1 MKKFN
6 TTLLML
12 FSISCFLG
20 QENWTVFPEKK
31 DSRQVVQTNL
41 QPTLVDS
48 SKKELNFNK
57 LNGSV
62 KVISDPR
69 IEIIQNKLIDGGE
82 MNGYTVQIEVSQQN
96 NIIKDAKLKFIKA
109 FPDESIFDEY
119 IAPNTYLFV
128 GKFYDKNDALHFKYK
143 IRDLFPNTMVIKK
156 PIDPPVLKD

>member
-6 TTLLML
+6 STLLIL
-12 FSISCFLG
+12 FSISYLLG

-31 DSRQVVQTNL
+31 DSIQIIQTNTSL
-41 QPTLVDS
+41 SLLDS

-109 FPDESIFDEY
+109 YPDESIFDEY

-156 PIDPPVLKD
+156 PIDPPVFKN

>member
-20 QENWTVFPEKK
+20 QKNWTVFPEKK
-31 DSRQVVQTNL
+31 DSIQVVQTNL
-41 QPTLVDS
+41 QPTLFDS

-109 FPDESIFDEY
+109 YPDESIFDEY

-156 PIDPPVLKD
+156 PIDPPVFKN

>member
-12 FSISCFLG
+12 FSISSFLG
-20 QENWTVFPEKK
+20 QKNWTVFPEKK
-31 DSRQVVQTNL
+31 DSIQVVQTNL

-69 IEIIQNKLIDGGE
+69 IEIIQNNLIDGGE
-82 MNGYTVQIEVSQQN
+82 MNSLN
-96 NIIKDAKLKFIKA
+96 
-109 FPDESIFDEY
+109 
-119 IAPNTYLFV
+119 
-128 GKFYDKNDALHFKYK
+128 
-143 IRDLFPNTMVIKK
+143 
-156 PIDPPVLKD
+156 

>member
-12 FSISCFLG
+12 FSISSFLG
-20 QENWTVFPEKK
+20 QKNWTVFPEKK
-31 DSRQVVQTNL
+31 DSIQVVQTNL

-69 IEIIQNKLIDGGE
+69 IEIIQNNLIDGGE

-109 FPDESIFDEY
+109 YPDESIFDEY

-156 PIDPPVLKD
+156 PIAPPVFKN